1 MWTWLVVGLLVL
13 QAHFAIS
20 YIVPIDR
27 ANLDGWL
34 PSLISWVFPW
44 GQGDRGL
51 LNASG
56 SSEGFALGF
65 FIAAAATL
73 LSLGAIL
80 AVFGLVVPHDWWKA
94 LTIAGAVVSIVL
106 LLGFFE
112 PHKVVPIA
120 FEAAVIVA
128 IVTRWAP
135 LTEAAA

>member
-1 MWTWLVVGLLVL
+1 MLTWLVVAMLVL
-13 QAHFAIS
+13 QTHFAIS

-27 ANLDGWL
+27 ANLTGWL
-34 PSLISWVFPW
+34 PLLISWVFPW

-73 LSLGAIL
+73 LSVGAIL
-80 AVFGLVVPHDWWKA
+80 AVFGVIVPHDWWKA
-94 LTIAGAVVSIVL
+94 LSIAGAVVSLVL

-112 PHKVVPIA
+112 PHKIAPIV
-120 FEAAVIVA
+120 FETAVIAA
-128 IVTRWAP
+128 IAMRWAP

>member
-13 QAHFAIS
+13 QTHFAIS

-34 PSLISWVFPW
+34 QVLISWVFPW

-65 FIAAAATL
+65 FIAATATL
-73 LSLGAIL
+73 LSVAALL

-94 LTIAGAVVSIVL
+94 LTIGGAVVSLVL
-106 LLGFFE
+106 LVGFFE
-112 PHKVVPIA
+112 PHKVLPIV

-128 IVTRWAP
+128 IVTRWAR